1 MSGGACSAKA
11 KSRRSALELESVFTV
26 CWACGVVVFIFV
38 IGGVDLVSSLRI
50 RESSKPSVSPC
61 FCGVIPEAGNSNAL
75 GLVGSKVASL
85 PPNSSN
91 RFLISS
97 GVYFLPLLPG
107 IPAPAQSPCVVDFGK
122 AQSGSGGLVSAVDS
136 GGSWIH
142 RFHDD

>member
-38 IGGVDLVSSLRI
+38 IGGVDLVPSLRI

-61 FCGVIPEAGNSNAL
+61 FCGVIPESGNSNAL
-75 GLVGSKVASL
+75 GAVGSKVASL

-91 RFLISS
+91 RFIISS
-97 GVYFLPLLPG
+97 DVYFLPLLPSSRLALSISAKRNQEAG
-107 IPAPAQSPCVVDFGK
+107 AWCLRLIQ
-122 AQSGSGGLVSAVDS
+122 GGLGFIGFMMIDRAHS
-136 GGSWIH
+136 
-142 RFHDD
+142 